1 MQALVH
7 AFHSVFTCSGDESPL
22 HPLEL
27 LKFEIDAQGCP
38 GDSLGR
44 SLVGSV
50 WITGGWE
57 RGAVPPQRRVLDGI
71 SVGCAEHKVLLLILP
86 SVTHSRFLCVFK
98 GCCHAVGRER
108 GSVVPAC
115 AKSDP
120 SM

>member
-7 AFHSVFTCSGDESPL
+7 AFQSIFTCSGDESPF
-22 HPLEL
+22 HPLDL
-27 LKFEIDAQGCP
+27 VKSEIDAQGCP

-50 WITGGWE
+50 WVTGGWGW
-57 RGAVPPQRRVLDGI
+57 GAVPPQTCVLDDI
-71 SVGCAEHKVLLLILP
+71 SVGCAQHKVLLLILP

-98 GCCHAVGRER
+98 GCCHAAGREG
-108 GSVVPAC
+108 GSVVPAR
-115 AKSDP
+115 AKSYL